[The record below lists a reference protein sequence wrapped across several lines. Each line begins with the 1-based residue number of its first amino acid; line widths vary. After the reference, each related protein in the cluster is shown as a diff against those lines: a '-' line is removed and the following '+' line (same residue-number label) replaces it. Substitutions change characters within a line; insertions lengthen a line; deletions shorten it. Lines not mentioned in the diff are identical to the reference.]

1 VELGDPIMAA
11 GFPLNSRDLGIL
23 TVMIQDLGHQLRQV
37 LGLGAVEVRIGHEAS
52 AARKRRQAKGAD
64 AGHSDGALGLC
75 VRAQLPVVS
84 QEKIFDVRHGSP
96 GWPTVGQAANGFHL
110 GPQARH

>member
-1 VELGDPIMAA
+1 
-11 GFPLNSRDLGIL
+11 
-23 TVMIQDLGHQLRQV
+23 V

-75 VRAQLPVVS
+75 VRAWVCQAELAPPRSSDLAPVA
-84 QEKIFDVRHGSP
+84 K
-96 GWPTVGQAANGFHL
+96 
-110 GPQARH
+110 